1 MIARIDAIGRV
12 LGRANGRRI
21 SRGLVSV
28 VTAAMLLCGAGSA
41 RAQDAWS
48 PMVVTAPGGT
58 LNPQSTERTARF
70 PTLELKMPGANGAVR
85 PPQGQLPQGAWSPLI
100 TGGIPQ
106 DRAPSPTGEV
116 SPLGGDQHLVAP
128 PPGPVQMHPLSPVR
142 PLSTPKVAASEA
154 KPAAPAPSRTPAA
167 APVAT
172 PGAAPAPATETAEAG
187 TAAAAAAQAA
197 APGANGTFFKAPG
210 PLDALP
216 PDASAAQQY
225 CFNTVDSA
233 SDARFA
239 WQAQKI
245 KDMEAELEK
254 RVQRLQAKTEEYKSW
269 LERRDAFSRKAHE
282 KLVGFYARMRPDAAA
297 VQLATLD
304 ENVAA
309 AVVTKLET
317 KVASQIM
324 GEMDP
329 ERAAKIA
336 MIISGAAKIPTAGK
350 RSPAP
355 ATAAADSGGPAAS
368 PPGASPAP
376 AQPEQPRS

>member
-1 MIARIDAIGRV
+1 MIERRDARWPNPKRPHVGRFPV
-12 LGRANGRRI
+12 WFVA
-21 SRGLVSV
+21 V
-28 VTAAMLLCGAGSA
+28 VIIAEACIMFGPDEA

-58 LNPQSTERTARF
+58 LNPQSTETQARVA
-70 PTLELKMPGANGAVR
+70 PNGPIRVHGPNGAAR
-85 PPQGQLPQGAWSPLI
+85 QLPQGAWSPI
-100 TGGIPQ
+100 VTGGIPQ
-106 DRAPSPTGEV
+106 VQAPSPGAQVPPLAGGQQLGE
-116 SPLGGDQHLVAP
+116 PRPAP
-128 PPGPVQMHPLSPVR
+128 IQMQPLSPVR
-142 PLSTPKVAASEA
+142 PVATPKVAASEA
-154 KPAAPAPSRTPAA
+154 KAVPAPSQTPATPAPAAPAAA
-167 APVAT
+167 AGT
-172 PGAAPAPATETAEAG
+172 SPGADS
-187 TAAAAAAQAA
+187 
-197 APGANGTFFKAPG
+197 TFFKKPS

-216 PDASAAQQY
+216 PDANAAQQY

-254 RVQRLQAKTEEYKSW
+254 RVQKLQAKTEEYKAW

-282 KLVGFYARMRPDAAA
+282 KLVGFYSRMRPDAAA

-336 MIISGAAKIPTAGK
+336 MIISGAAKIPAAGK
-350 RSPAP
+350 RPPAP
-355 ATAAADSGGPAAS
+355 AAAAAVEPGGQAAS
-368 PPGASPAP
+368 PPGVSQAP
-376 AQPEQPRS
+376 PQPEQPRS

>member
-1 MIARIDAIGRV
+1 MTGHVGIAN
-12 LGRANGRRI
+12 L
-21 SRGLVSV
+21 SSTSQRGAQGFAVVVALVVCVS
-28 VTAAMLLCGAGSA
+28 TMHAAH
-41 RAQDAWS
+41 AQDAWS

-58 LNPQSTERTARF
+58 LNPQVPETARF
-70 PTLELKMPGANGAVR
+70 LKLELKTPGAIGAARASPHQV
-85 PPQGQLPQGAWSPLI
+85 PQGAWSPI
-100 TGGIPQ
+100 VTGGIPQ
-106 DRAPSPTGEV
+106 GYEAELGAQVPPLSAEQQAGVPT
-116 SPLGGDQHLVAP
+116 PA
-128 PPGPVQMHPLSPVR
+128 PVQMVPLSPVR
-142 PLSTPKVAASEA
+142 PLVKPKVAAAGET
-154 KPAAPAPSRTPAA
+154 KTPPAAPAAVPQSPASPGAA
-167 APVAT
+167 APAT
-172 PGAAPAPATETAEAG
+172 AAPSS
-187 TAAAAAAQAA
+187 AAADAD
-197 APGANGTFFKAPG
+197 GTFFKKPS

-216 PDASAAQQY
+216 PDANAAQQY

-254 RVQRLQAKTEEYKSW
+254 RVQRLQAKTAEYKEW
-269 LERRDAFSRKAHE
+269 MERRDAFSRKAHE
-282 KLVGFYARMRPDAAA
+282 KLVGFYSRMRPDAAA

-336 MIISGAAKIPTAGK
+336 MIISGAAKIPASGK
-350 RSPAP
+350 RPAEP
-355 ATAAADSGGPAAS
+355 AAAAEPGGSSGTPTGAAQA
-368 PPGASPAP
+368 PP
-376 AQPEQPRS
+376 QPEQPRS

>member
-1 MIARIDAIGRV
+1 MIERRDARWLNPERPHVGRFPV
-12 LGRANGRRI
+12 R
-21 SRGLVSV
+21 LVAV
-28 VTAAMLLCGAGSA
+28 VIIAGACIMFGPDEV

-58 LNPQSTERTARF
+58 LNPQSTETQARF
-70 PTLELKMPGANGAVR
+70 PTLELKVPGANGAAR
-85 PPQGQLPQGAWSPLI
+85 PARQLPQGAWSPI
-100 TGGIPQ
+100 VTGGIPQ
-106 DRAPSPTGEV
+106 GRDASPGAGV
-116 SPLGGDQHLVAP
+116 PPLAGRQPLGAP
-128 PPGPVQMHPLSPVR
+128 APTPIQMQPLSPVR
-142 PLSTPKVAASEA
+142 PLATPKVAASEA
-154 KPAAPAPSRTPAA
+154 KAAQVPSQTPAAPAAPAGAGNAAPPAA
-167 APVAT
+167 DS
-172 PGAAPAPATETAEAG
+172 
-187 TAAAAAAQAA
+187 
-197 APGANGTFFKAPG
+197 TFFKKPS

-216 PDASAAQQY
+216 PDANAAQQY

-254 RVQRLQAKTEEYKSW
+254 RVQKLQAKTEEYKAW

-282 KLVGFYARMRPDAAA
+282 KLVGFYSRMRPDAAA

-329 ERAAKIA
+329 DRAAKIA
-336 MIISGAAKIPTAGK
+336 MIISGAAKIPAAGK
-350 RSPAP
+350 RPPAP
-355 ATAAADSGGPAAS
+355 APAAAVEPGGQAAS
-368 PPGASPAP
+368 PSDASQAP
-376 AQPEQPRS
+376 PQPEQPRS

>member
-1 MIARIDAIGRV
+1 MTERRDARTPKPNRPREGRFLVWAFAVVIIAEAFG
-12 LGRANGRRI
+12 LG
-21 SRGLVSV
+21 
-28 VTAAMLLCGAGSA
+28 AAHEA

-58 LNPQSTERTARF
+58 LNPQSAETQARF
-70 PTLELKMPGANGAVR
+70 PALELKMPGANGAAR
-85 PPQGQLPQGAWSPLI
+85 ATHGRLPQGAWSPI
-100 TGGIPQ
+100 VTGGIPQ
-106 DRAPSPTGEV
+106 GGEAAPGAQVPPLAGRQQVGVPT
-116 SPLGGDQHLVAP
+116 PT
-128 PPGPVQMHPLSPVR
+128 PVQMQPLSPVR
-142 PLSTPKVAASEA
+142 PLAKPQAVAASEA
-154 KPAAPAPSRTPAA
+154 KAAPAAPQTLEAPAA
-167 APVAT
+167 AGT
-172 PGAAPAPATETAEAG
+172 DPASADAS
-187 TAAAAAAQAA
+187 
-197 APGANGTFFKAPG
+197 GTFFKKPS

-216 PDASAAQQY
+216 PDANAAQQY

-254 RVQRLQAKTEEYKSW
+254 RVQKLQAKTEEYKAW

-282 KLVGFYARMRPDAAA
+282 KLVGFYSRMRPDAAA

-336 MIISGAAKIPTAGK
+336 MIISGAAKIPSSGK
-350 RSPAP
+350 RPA
-355 ATAAADSGGPAAS
+355 GPAAAAAGPGGQAGT
-368 PPGASPAP
+368 PPGAAQAP
-376 AQPEQPRS
+376 PQQPEQPRS